1 MLEITQLNKKNKS
14 FFKDL
19 NIAWLEKYFYVEPKD
34 VIQLNNP
41 ETEIL
46 DKGGYI
52 FMACYHG
59 KTVGTVSLLNVD
71 KDTYELGKMAVDE
84 NMQGKGIGKQML
96 VHAITHA
103 EILKAKKLILYTN
116 SILKP
121 AISLYKKAG
130 FEEIPLD
137 STLYARSDI
146 KMEKLL

>member
-1 MLEITQLNKKNKS
+1 MLKITQLNAENKV

-19 NIAWLEKYFYVEPKD
+19 NIAWLEKYFYLEPKD

-52 FMACYHG
+52 FLANYNG
-59 KTVGTVSLLNVD
+59 QTVGTVSLLKVD
-71 KDTYELGKMAVDE
+71 EHTYELGKMAVNE
-84 NMQGKGIGKQML
+84 AIQGKGIGKQIL
-96 VHAITHA
+96 LHALTHA
-103 EILKAKKLILYTN
+103 EILRAKKLILYTN

-137 STLYARSDI
+137 SSLYARSDI
-146 KMEKLL
+146 KMQKLL